1 MLITKPYQNVRAVE
15 YARTWALSRNP
26 LFTDFTG
33 RGGNC
38 TNFVSQCVLAGSCV
52 MNRTP
57 DFGWYYVSE
66 ADRAP
71 AWSSVEYFYDFMTG
85 VPAFASQNG
94 GIGPFAVEVPRRNAV
109 PGDVVQYADEEGD
122 WYHTVIISAIE
133 NGEIYV
139 CAHSNDA
146 LDRPISSYNF
156 ANARFL
162 HIRGVRFEVT
172 DNECYDYLLSGGE
185 TEVPSEPSDVPE
197 EPIPPEEVPPT
208 EDSAPTP
215 PLDRPDMVEGS

>member
-1 MLITKPYQNVRAVE
+1 MLITKPYQNDRAVE

-66 ADRAP
+66 SDRAP
-71 AWSSVEYFYDFMTG
+71 AWSSVEYFFDFMTG

-94 GIGPFAVEVPRRNAV
+94 GVGPFATVIPRRNAV

-122 WYHTVIISAIE
+122 WYHTVIISAVE

-139 CAHSNDA
+139 CAQSDNA
-146 LDRPISSYNF
+146 LDRPISSYRF
-156 ANARFL
+156 ASARFL
-162 HIRGVRFEVT
+162 HIMGVRFEIN
-172 DNECYDYLLSGGE
+172 DDPCYEYLLNGGE
-185 TEVPSEPSDVPE
+185 NTPAEEPSLPPESPSPE
-197 EPIPPEEVPPT
+197 EPP
-208 EDSAPTP
+208 A
-215 PLDRPDMVEGS
+215 PLDRPEDVEGS

>member
-1 MLITKPYQNVRAVE
+1 MLITKPYQNARAVE

-57 DFGWYYVSE
+57 DFGWYYISE

-85 VPAFASQNG
+85 APAFAERNG
-94 GIGPFAVEVPRRNAV
+94 GVGPFAIEVPRRNAV

-139 CAHSNDA
+139 CAQSNDA

-156 ANARFL
+156 ASARFL
-162 HIRGVRFEVT
+162 HIAGVRFEVE
-172 DNECYDYLLSGGE
+172 DGDCFEYLLSGGE
-185 TEVPSEPSDVPE
+185 PAPEPE
-197 EPIPPEEVPPT
+197 PPEQPVEP
-208 EDSAPTP
+208 EAPTP
-215 PLDRPDMVEGS
+215 PAEPPTEAPPSDRPDVIEGS

>member
-1 MLITKPYQNVRAVE
+1 MLITKPYQNARAVE

-57 DFGWYYVSE
+57 DFGWYYISE

-85 VPAFASQNG
+85 VPAFADQNG
-94 GIGPFAVEVPRRNAV
+94 GIGPFAIEVPRRNAV
-109 PGDVVQYADEEGD
+109 PGDVIQYADEEGD

-139 CAHSNDA
+139 CAQSNDA
-146 LDRPISSYNF
+146 LDRPLSSYNF
-156 ANARFL
+156 ASARFL
-162 HIRGVRFEVT
+162 HIVGVRFEVQ
-172 DNECYDYLLSGGE
+172 DSDCYAYLLSGGE
-185 TEVPSEPSDVPE
+185 MPVEPEPE
-197 EPIPPEEVPPT
+197 EPPESSTPPAQPPT
-208 EDSAPTP
+208 EAPP
-215 PLDRPDMVEGS
+215 SDRPDVVEGS